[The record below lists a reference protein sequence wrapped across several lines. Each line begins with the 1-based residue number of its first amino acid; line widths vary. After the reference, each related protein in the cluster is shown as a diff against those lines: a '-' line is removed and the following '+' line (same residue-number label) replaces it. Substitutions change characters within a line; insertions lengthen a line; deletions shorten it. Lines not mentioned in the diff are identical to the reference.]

1 MNLKVREQIKSLLA
15 EKGMTMKTLA
25 ELLSAKTN
33 KKYSL
38 ANLSAKLQRGSLTYN
53 EVVVIANIL
62 EYDIKF
68 ISFSD

>member
-1 MNLKVREQIKSLLA
+1 MSLKVREQIKSLLA

-25 ELLSAKTN
+25 ELLSVKAN

-62 EYDIKF
+62 GYDIKF
-68 ISFSD
+68 ISFGD